1 MFILL
6 TIDWSRTDKSFLVI
20 EFSHWLRLTV
30 YHLRLSF
37 FTIKNL
43 IGIIFKKFFDKMASS
58 TVIDAELTI
67 DPPEN
72 TKELAETL
80 T

>member
-1 MFILL
+1 
-6 TIDWSRTDKSFLVI
+6 
-20 EFSHWLRLTV
+20 
-30 YHLRLSF
+30 
-37 FTIKNL
+37 
-43 IGIIFKKFFDKMASS
+43 MASS